1 MDPTLSLRLVILLIL
16 LGLANAS
23 PHERE
28 FGYCEKVVKKWA
40 SSAPSLE
47 VKENKHTLRDLLF
60 FLHIPRTGGRTYF
73 HCFLKKLYP
82 SALECPRSYD
92 KLRFDPSKPKCRLLA
107 THDDYSMMSKLPKD
121 KTSVVTI
128 LRHPVDRVFST
139 YEFSVEVAARF
150 LVHPNLTSATRMVG
164 RLRSK
169 NKGFAVSTLDIWPW
183 KYLVP
188 WMREDLFARRDARRH
203 SGSRDIYGSD
213 PYNME
218 DVVMPLHKY
227 INDPIARD
235 IIHNGVTFQI
245 AGLTNNSY
253 FAESHEVR
261 HCVMLHKELGELVLE
276 VAKRRLDD
284 MLYVGLTED
293 HRESA
298 TMFGDVVGAQ
308 VISQLRGSS
317 SGVQTVATNNSEQS
331 SLPDSEPDEEHS
343 QNATLDFEVSMK
355 ENNEASKG
363 NMTVGKLMESYE
375 SCISTLRKSQSLR
388 RISSLKR
395 VSPANFTKEET
406 LNLQSRR
413 QVGGA
418 VLQEIKSLN
427 NLDLEL
433 YEYAKD
439 IFAQQHRRTAQNS
452 AVTEKLEN
460 MITSSYGTSQ
470 WIRVFLFLP
479 IMLLLIFFFLFVN
492 ARRRTSK
499 VKI

>member
-1 MDPTLSLRLVILLIL
+1 MDPTLSLRLAILLIL

-23 PHERE
+23 PHKRD
-28 FGYCEKVVKKWA
+28 FGHCENVVKKWA
-40 SSAPSLE
+40 SSALSLE
-47 VKENKHTLRDLLF
+47 VKEDKHTLRDLLF
-60 FLHIPRTGGRTYF
+60 FLHVPRTGGRTYF
-73 HCFLKKLYP
+73 HCLLKKLYP
-82 SALECPRSYD
+82 NDLECPRSYD
-92 KLRFDPSKPKCRLLA
+92 KLRFDPSKQKCRLLV

-121 KTSVVTI
+121 RTSVVTI
-128 LRHPVDRVFST
+128 LRDPVDRVFST

-150 LVHPNLTSATRMVG
+150 LVHPNLTSATKMAG

-169 NKGFAVSTLDIWPW
+169 TKGFGVSTLDIWPW

-188 WMREDLFARRDARRH
+188 WMREDLFAR
-203 SGSRDIYGSD
+203 
-213 PYNME
+213 
-218 DVVMPLHKY
+218 Y
-227 INDPIARD
+227 INDPVAQE
-235 IIHNGVTFQI
+235 IIHNGATFQI

-253 FAESHEVR
+253 IPESHEVR
-261 HCVMLHKELGELVLE
+261 HCIMQHKELGEIVLE
-276 VAKRRLDD
+276 VAKRRLDN

-298 TMFGDVVGAQ
+298 TMFADVVGAQ

-317 SGVQTVATNNSEQS
+317 SGVQTAATNESEQS
-331 SLPDSEPDEEHS
+331 SLSDSEPDDEHS
-343 QNATLDFEVSMK
+343 QNATLEFEVSMK
-355 ENNEASKG
+355 EISEASKE

-375 SCISTLRKSQSLR
+375 SCISTLRKTQSLR

-395 VSPANFTKEET
+395 ISPANFTKE
-406 LNLQSRR
+406 SRH
-413 QVGGA
+413 QVGEA

-439 IFAQQHRRTAQNS
+439 IFAQQHRRTTQKS
-452 AVTEKLEN
+452 AVTVKEKFTN
-460 MITSSYGTSQ
+460 TISSYGSS
-470 WIRVFLFLP
+470 WWNHVFLFLP
-479 IMLLLIFFFLFVN
+479 IILLLVFFILFVN

>member
-1 MDPTLSLRLVILLIL
+1 MILKDPTLSLRLAILLFL

-23 PHERE
+23 PHKRD
-28 FGYCEKVVKKWA
+28 FGHCENVVKKWA
-40 SSAPSLE
+40 ASAPSLE
-47 VKENKHTLRDLLF
+47 VKEDKHTLRDLLF

-82 SALECPRSYD
+82 NALECPRSYD
-92 KLRFDPSKPKCRLLA
+92 KLRFDPSKPRCRLLV

-121 KTSVVTI
+121 RTSVVTI
-128 LRHPVDRVFST
+128 LRDPVDRVFST

-150 LVHPNLTSATRMVG
+150 LVHPNLTSATKMAG

-169 NKGFAVSTLDIWPW
+169 NKGLAVSTLDIWPW

-188 WMREDLFARRDARRH
+188 WMREDLFARRDVRRH
-203 SGSRDIYGSD
+203 SGSRNVYGSD
-213 PYNME
+213 PYNMK
-218 DVVMPLHKY
+218 DIVMPLHKY

-261 HCVMLHKELGELVLE
+261 HCVVQHKELGELVLE

-298 TMFGDVVGAQ
+298 TMFADVVGAQ

-317 SGVQTVATNNSEQS
+317 SGVQTAATNKLEQS
-331 SLPDSEPDEEHS
+331 SLSDSEPDDEHS
-343 QNATLDFEVSMK
+343 QNATLEFEVSTK
-355 ENNEASKG
+355 ENNEASKE

-375 SCISTLRKSQSLR
+375 SCTSTLRKSQSQR
-388 RISSLKR
+388 RISSLKKIA
-395 VSPANFTKEET
+395 PANFTKE
-406 LNLQSRR
+406 SRR
-413 QVGGA
+413 QVGEA
-418 VLQEIKSLN
+418 VLQEIKLLN

-439 IFAQQHRRTAQNS
+439 IFAQQHRRTTQKS

-460 MITSSYGTSQ
+460 MISSSYGSSQ
-470 WIRVFLFLP
+470 WNCVFLFLP
-479 IMLLLIFFFLFVN
+479 IILLLVFFILFVN